1 VRLQPHRKSSEKKKA
16 ASAAEGNTMNEH
28 RRQILQMLS
37 EGKISADEA
46 ERLIAAMDAPPS
58 FSTFSDTG
66 SSGAGK
72 PRPKYLRVVVDS
84 EEDGGHEG
92 PTKVNVRVP
101 MQLLRAGVRLAGLI
115 PAPALR
121 RANDAMQEQGVPI
134 DLTQIKPENL
144 EELIEHLNDLTV
156 DVDQKDANTK
166 VKVRVFCE

>member
-1 VRLQPHRKSSEKKKA
+1 
-16 ASAAEGNTMNEH
+16 MNEH

-37 EGKISADEA
+37 DGKINADEA
-46 ERLIAAMDAPPS
+46 ERLIAAMEQPTSS
-58 FSTFSDTG
+58 FSSSDSG
-66 SSGAGK
+66 SSAISK

-84 EEDGGHEG
+84 EDDGGHEG

-115 PAPALR
+115 PAQALH
-121 RANDAMQEQGVPI
+121 RANDAMHEKGVPI

-144 EELIEHLNDLTV
+144 EELVETLNDLTV
-156 DVDQKDANTK
+156 DVDQKDQYAK

>member
-1 VRLQPHRKSSEKKKA
+1 
-16 ASAAEGNTMNEH
+16 MNEH

-46 ERLIAAMDAPPS
+46 ERLIAAMEQPTASASSDAS
-58 FSTFSDTG
+58 STA
-66 SSGAGK
+66 AGK

-84 EEDGGHEG
+84 EDDGGHEG

-115 PAPALR
+115 PAPALH
-121 RANDAMQEQGVPI
+121 RANHAMQQQGFPI
-134 DLTQIKPENL
+134 DLSQIKPENL
-144 EELIEHLNDLTV
+144 EELVEHLNDLTV